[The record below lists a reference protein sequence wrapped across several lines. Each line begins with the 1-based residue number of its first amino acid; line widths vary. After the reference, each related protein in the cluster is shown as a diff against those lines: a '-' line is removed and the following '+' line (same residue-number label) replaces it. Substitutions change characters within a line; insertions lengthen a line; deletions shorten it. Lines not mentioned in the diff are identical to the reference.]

1 MKVYKTALISVDLQN
16 ALTMPGGDN
25 YYPTAGEMMDR
36 TVECIDLFREK
47 GVLIIHVW
55 TKYHNSS
62 GVTASAKS
70 VLPELDGR
78 VIRHDKS
85 SQDLDDRIHI
95 MDGDVILR
103 KFSYS
108 AFLNTPLI
116 GILQQA
122 GVENVLVSG
131 IKTNVCCRQTAIDSV
146 SHNFKTFMIS
156 DLTSTNN
163 EEIKAFHLNE
173 INRYFAKVIDSA
185 EVIRRLDS
193 GEF

>member
-1 MKVYKTALISVDLQN
+1 
-16 ALTMPGGDN
+16 MP
-25 YYPTAGEMMDR
+25 PA
-36 TVECIDLFREK
+36 C
-47 GVLIIHVW
+47 
-55 TKYHNSS
+55 
-62 GVTASAKS
+62 KS
-70 VLPELDGR
+70 E
-78 VIRHDKS
+78 
-85 SQDLDDRIHI
+85 
-95 MDGDVILR
+95 
-103 KFSYS
+103 
-108 AFLNTPLI
+108 
-116 GILQQA
+116 
-122 GVENVLVSG
+122 LVSG